1 MTIAPPQPAAEA
13 AAEVRRF
20 NRFYTRLLGLLDE
33 HLLASAFS
41 LTEMRVLYE
50 LAQVPA
56 AAEAPAPS
64 ELARALG
71 LDAAYLSRLLRRF
84 DAQGFLKREAHAA
97 DSRRQHLRLTR
108 AGLAAFKPLDRAS
121 QQQVLDL
128 LQPLAPPQVAEL
140 VAAMQRVQQL
150 LSPPTA
156 AAAAARPPY
165 LLRALEIG
173 DIGWIIRRQG
183 QLYAQEYGWDIQF
196 EALVAEIAA
205 AFVKGFDPHHERAW
219 VAEREGQLVGSIFC
233 VKVNAHEAKL
243 RLLYVEPAARGLG
256 IGARLTDECIRFAR
270 EKGYRRLT
278 LWTNDI
284 LVAARRIYEARGFVL
299 VKEEPHHSFG
309 HDLVGQYWRLDLK
322 AAPAQRPRRAVQ
334 RR

>member
-1 MTIAPPQPAAEA
+1 MPTAQPQPAMQA

-33 HLLASAFS
+33 QLLASAFS

-50 LAQVPA
+50 LAQVPST
-56 AAEAPAPS
+56 AEAPAPS

-121 QQQVLDL
+121 QQQVLGL
-128 LQPLAPPQVAEL
+128 LRPLAPPQVAEL

-150 LSPPTA
+150 LSPPPAQAT
-156 AAAAARPPY
+156 ARPPY
-165 LLRALEIG
+165 LLRGLEIG
-173 DIGWIIRRQG
+173 DIGWIVRRQG
-183 QLYAQEYGWDIQF
+183 QLYAQEYGWDLQF
-196 EALVAEIAA
+196 EALVAEIASG
-205 AFVKGFDPHHERAW
+205 FVKGFDPRHERAW
-219 VAEREGQLVGSIFC
+219 VAEREGQVVGAIFC

-256 IGARLTDECIRFAR
+256 IGARLVDECIRFAR

-284 LVAARRIYEARGFVL
+284 LVAARRLYEARGFVL
-299 VKEEPHHSFG
+299 VNEEPHHSFG
-309 HDLVGQYWRLDLK
+309 HDLVGQHWRLDLK
-322 AAPAQRPRRAVQ
+322 AAPAAAPP
-334 RR
+334 

>member
-1 MTIAPPQPAAEA
+1 MTTAQPQPAAEAA

-50 LAQVPA
+50 LAQVPPT
-56 AAEAPAPS
+56 AEAPAPS

-150 LSPPTA
+150 LSPPPA
-156 AAAAARPPY
+156 QAMAQPPY
-165 LLRALEIG
+165 LLRGLEIG

-183 QLYAQEYGWDIQF
+183 QLYAQEYGWDLQF

-205 AFVKGFDPHHERAW
+205 GFVKGFDARHERAW
-219 VAEREGQLVGSIFC
+219 VAEREGQVVGSVFC

-256 IGARLTDECIRFAR
+256 IGARLVDECIRFAR

-299 VKEEPHHSFG
+299 VEEEPHHSFG

-322 AAPAQRPRRAVQ
+322 AAPAAAPR
-334 RR
+334 